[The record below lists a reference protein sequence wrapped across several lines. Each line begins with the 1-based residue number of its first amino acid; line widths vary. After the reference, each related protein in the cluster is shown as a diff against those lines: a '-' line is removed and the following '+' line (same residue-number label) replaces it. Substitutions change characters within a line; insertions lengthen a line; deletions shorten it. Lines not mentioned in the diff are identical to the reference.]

1 MSAEQTEPAGYVVDV
16 AKVADAPPQR
26 ALISNASPYRDADSE
41 TWRGVLGTL
50 EPPYP
55 PEWLWV
61 VYEKS
66 SILRPS
72 VAAMATNIHGH
83 GYRLVPVLDPQSADY
98 DEQIRVSVQLELM
111 LAGRETEISNEEVA
125 ARKEQFAKE
134 SLYERVKAS
143 SLLENLSGADV
154 TWLSLCLRTQ
164 YQCYVCGN
172 AFWEIVRDSSGVP
185 ARAYLLPVTQMR
197 ICATTT
203 EYVEIERAVR
213 STPIGFRRERERV
226 KLRKYVQRVD
236 GTETVYFKQ
245 FGDNRVMSAS
255 TGAYYASEA
264 EMRKRESNAIP
275 ATEVIHFKP
284 DACDTPQ
291 SIYGVPIWIS
301 AISEVS
307 GARLSAEV
315 NEAFWSRNGIPEG
328 ILAISG
334 GTAAAGL
341 QERLQNEIRDKE
353 GTDLRWR
360 LAVVSAAAQPGTV
373 DTGAQGAQPRIDFI
387 NLRKD
392 LKLDDSTKYEDACR
406 KSVQRLHRLPDIAV
420 GNSEES
426 NRAQA
431 DAALAMAEAQVF
443 RPARLPFDAIVDKLM
458 MEAGIRHWQYRSN
471 GPRNTDLAAHIA
483 AVVGLSEHG
492 VITPMEARDIV
503 EEVLDVRLDRLWSF
517 WKSVPLAYAK
527 IGYGPGIHPDADIDP
542 KIRKAAE
549 TAPFIP
555 LTADSIK
562 AGFSVGDFR
571 VANGLLAFGDERD
584 AKLFAEVMAG
594 AKTAAAVQKSAEALA
609 GIAAMERAHGELDAA
624 RSAARGSRGLE
635 DPSSP

>member
-1 MSAEQTEPAGYVVDV
+1 MSAPVEYIVDLGKAV
-16 AKVADAPPQR
+16 GDGNAPPER

-41 TWRGVLGTL
+41 VWNGLGTL

-55 PEWLWV
+55 FEWLWA

-66 SILRPS
+66 AILRPPI
-72 VAAMATNIHGH
+72 AAMATNIHGH
-83 GYRLVPVLDPQSADY
+83 GYRLAPVLDPQSADY
-98 DEQIRVSVQLELM
+98 DEQIRVCVQLEL
-111 LAGRETEISNEEVA
+111 LASGSTPDVSDADVA
-125 ARKEQFAKE
+125 VRKELFARE
-134 SLYERVKAS
+134 ALRERVQAA
-143 SLLENLSGADV
+143 SLLENMSGADV

-164 YQCYVCGN
+164 YQAYVCGN
-172 AFWEIVRDSSGVP
+172 AFWEIVRDSRSVP

-197 ICATTT
+197 ICASPS

-213 STPIGFRRERERV
+213 STPISFRRERERV

-245 FGDNRVMSAS
+245 FGDSRIMSSA
-255 TGAYYASEA
+255 TGSYYTSEA
-264 EMRKRESNAIP
+264 AMREREPNARP

-315 NEAFWSRNGIPEG
+315 NEGFWSRNGIPEG

-334 GTAAAGL
+334 GTSAAGL
-341 QERLQNEIRDKE
+341 QEKLQNEIRDKE

-360 LAVVSAAAQPGTV
+360 LAVVCATAQPGTV
-373 DTGAQGAQPRIDFI
+373 DTGAQGSQPKIEFI
-387 NLRKD
+387 NLRQH
-392 LKLDDSTKYEDACR
+392 LKLDDSANYEDSCR
-406 KSVQRLHRLPDIAV
+406 KTVQRLHRLPDIAV

-443 RPARLPFDAIVDKLM
+443 RPARLPFDAIVDKLL

-503 EEVLDVRLDRLWSF
+503 EEVLDVRLDRLWAF
-517 WKSVPLAYAK
+517 WKSIPLAYAK
-527 IGYGPGIHPDADIDP
+527 IGYGPGLHPDADIDP
-542 KIRKAAE
+542 EMRKAAE

-562 AGFSVGDFR
+562 SGFSVGDFR
-571 VANGLLAFGDERD
+571 AANGMPAFGDERD
-584 AKLFAEVMAG
+584 GKLFAEVLAG

-609 GIAAMERAHGELDAA
+609 GIAAAERAYSELNDARA
-624 RSAARGSRGLE
+624 SAKAADGSS
-635 DPSSP
+635 DPAGA